1 MIAKHKLLGL
11 APALALWLGCANSAA
26 ATTDTSRDRGLP
38 HLQSSAVID
47 GVLDET
53 AWSSAL
59 QVTDFYEFSPGDNTP
74 AVVRT
79 VGYLWYDAEAL
90 YVAFRCF
97 DPRPEEIRAVFSDRD
112 TVLTDQDVVQF
123 DLDTRNEEKS
133 SIIFRTNPRGV
144 PTDGI
149 FSEAT
154 GLDDFAPDFAFKVAA
169 RITDDGWIAE
179 FRVPFSSLRYSA
191 DAQQIWGITLFR
203 NYPREYRR
211 QMTSLPIP
219 RGANCWL
226 CYNLKLNGMADLPR
240 SSYFQAVPYGS
251 LQGMSTEAG
260 HEMAA
265 DAGADIKWIPNNN
278 VTIDATINPDFAQV
292 ESDDP
297 QITVNRQFALF
308 LPEKRSF
315 FLEGAELLKT
325 PLDAVYTRTI
335 TSPAWGAR
343 ATGKT
348 GKSAYTFLLT
358 RDEGGGSRNVPGVL
372 SSQLVPQPD
381 DSMVAVGRWSTARS
395 NSQVGLIFTG
405 LETEEGSNRLFGP
418 DFEWRPSAAHEVRG
432 QFLVSSTQGE
442 LIDAVDAAT
451 DQALLLGYRFST
463 PATGLTLEYQRI
475 GHDFRAEN
483 GFIPQV
489 GVERGSAL
497 LNRNFYPEG
506 WLSLI
511 EAGLGVDASVEI
523 NDRTVSQSTYP
534 YVALYGKWNS
544 SLLLEYHAN
553 EKVRTDTQLLTYSY
567 LQYGL
572 QVQPSE
578 RISSIALSGQ
588 LGEQADVVNGR
599 VGRGGVVTLSA
610 RLRPSIHLTTD
621 IQAERRW
628 IKNGAD
634 DVLTADIAQI
644 KTTYYFSSRSFL
656 RAIGQYEKVRRNP
669 DQYVEPVA
677 RSEGSLGGSVLYG
690 YRLNWQTSFHVGYGD
705 ERPMIND
712 RHGEGSRSFFMK
724 LVYLV
729 N

>member
-1 MIAKHKLLGL
+1 MIRHKFLSL
-11 APALALWLGCANSAA
+11 APALALLLGCANAAA
-26 ATTDTSRDRGLP
+26 ATTDASRDRELP
-38 HLQSSAVID
+38 RLQSSAVID
-47 GVLDET
+47 GVLDEP

-74 AVVRT
+74 AVVQT

-90 YVAFRCF
+90 YVAFHCF

-112 TVLTDQDVVQF
+112 TVFTDQDVVQF

-133 SIIFRTNPRGV
+133 SIIFRTNPMGV
-144 PTDGI
+144 PADAI
-149 FSEAT
+149 FSETT
-154 GLDDFAPDFAFKVAA
+154 GLDDFAPDFSFDVAA
-169 RITDDGWIAE
+169 RITDEGWVAE
-179 FRVPFSSLRYSA
+179 FRVPFSSLRYSS
-191 DAQQIWGITLFR
+191 DAEQIWGITMFR

-226 CYNLKLNGMADLPR
+226 CYNLKLTGMTDLPR
-240 SSYFQAVPYGS
+240 SRYFLAVPYGS
-251 LQGMSTEAG
+251 IQSMSTEAG
-260 HEMAA
+260 HDTAA
-265 DAGADIKWIPNNN
+265 DLGVDIKWIPNNN

-292 ESDDP
+292 ETDDP
-297 QITVNRQFALF
+297 QITVNRRFALF

-315 FLEGAELLKT
+315 FLEGADLLKT

-343 ATGKT
+343 VTGKT
-348 GKSAYTFLLT
+348 GESAYTFLLA
-358 RDEGGGSRNVPGVL
+358 RDQGGGSRNVPGVL
-372 SSQLVPQPD
+372 SSRLAPQPD
-381 DSMVAVGRWSTARS
+381 DSIVAVGRWSVARD
-395 NSQVGLIFTG
+395 NSLVGLIFTD

-432 QFLVSSTQGE
+432 QFLLSSTRGE
-442 LIDAVDAAT
+442 LFDAADAVT
-451 DQALLLGYRFST
+451 DQAFLLGYRYST
-463 PATGLTLEYQRI
+463 PATGLMLEYQRI

-489 GVERGSAL
+489 GIESGSAIL
-497 LNRNFYPEG
+497 QRNFYPEG
-506 WLSLI
+506 WLTLV

-523 NDRTVSQSTYP
+523 DDRTVSRSTYP
-534 YVALYGKWNS
+534 YIALHGKWNS

-553 EKVRTDTQLLTYSY
+553 EKVRTDTRMLGYSY
-567 LQYGL
+567 LQYAL
-572 QVQPSE
+572 KIHPSE
-578 RISSIALSGQ
+578 RISNIALSGQ

-610 RLRPSIHLTTD
+610 RLRPSIHLATD

-628 IKNGAD
+628 IKIDAGD
-634 DVLTADIAQI
+634 LLTADIARI
-644 KTTYYFSSRSFL
+644 KATYYFSSRSFL
-656 RAIGQYEKVRRNP
+656 RAIGQYEKVRRDP
-669 DQYVEPVA
+669 GLYVEPVA

-690 YRLNWQTSFHVGYGD
+690 YRFNWQTSFHVGYGD
-705 ERPMIND
+705 ERPMMND
-712 RHGEGSRSFFMK
+712 RYGEGSRSFFMK

-729 N
+729 E